1 MKELTWL
8 HHVFIAVA
16 RWATEN
22 LGVAPKP
29 KAITE
34 FQEYIIIYYAVVVYG
49 LYGVYGKLCQ

>member
-16 RWATEN
+16 RCEN

-34 FQEYIIIYYAVVVYG
+34 FQEYIIIYYAIWTS
-49 LYGVYGKLCQ
+49 